1 MSGPMI
7 LETVDALRAQVARW
21 RANRERVAYVPTM
34 GALHEGH
41 VSLVELGRRQARR
54 TIVSIFVNP
63 TQFAPTEDLS
73 AYPRTFEADRA
84 RLAAAGAD
92 AIFFPGVAAM
102 YPDGFATTISLA
114 GPAVVGLE
122 DRFRPTHFAGVAT
135 VVAKL
140 LLQGQPDIA
149 LFGEKDYQQ
158 LCVVRRLVRD
168 LDIPTVIVGGPTVR
182 AASGLALSSRNAYMS
197 EHERDIVAPKLHQ
210 SLVECASALRAG
222 AAIDAAIAGAVRKVE
237 AAGFVLDYLE
247 LRHAGTLEQP
257 ATTHVAPETAYRLLV
272 AARLPK
278 VRLIDNIA
286 V

>member
-1 MSGPMI
+1 MSRPI
-7 LETVDALRAQVARW
+7 LLESVEALRSQVASW
-21 RANRERVAYVPTM
+21 RAAGERVAYIPTM

-41 VSLVELGRRQARR
+41 VSLVDLGRKLARR

-73 AYPRTFEADRA
+73 AYPRTFEADRTK
-84 RLAAAGAD
+84 LAKAQAD
-92 AIFFPGVAAM
+92 AIFFPGVPAM
-102 YPDGFATTISLA
+102 YPDGFATTITLA
-114 GPAVVGLE
+114 GPAVAGLE

-158 LCVVRRLVRD
+158 LCVVRRMVRD
-168 LDIPTVIVGGPTVR
+168 LDIPTEIVGGQTVR
-182 AASGLALSSRNAYMS
+182 AASGLALSSRNAYMTD
-197 EHERDIVAPKLHQ
+197 HERDVVAPKLNRAM
-210 SLVECASALRAG
+210 VECAAALRGG
-222 AAIDAAIAGAVRKVE
+222 ATVDAAVAGAVRKVE
-237 AAGFVLDYLE
+237 AAGLELDYLE
-247 LRHAGTLEQP
+247 LRRAETLERLGGAHVIPGQP
-257 ATTHVAPETAYRLLV
+257 CRLLA
-272 AARLPK
+272 AARLPR